1 MPYKVQPG
9 VIGCAIR
16 PAISGHDRSLEEV
29 IYDTTQQALADA
41 GITIDDIDGIVVGCN
56 DQIDGRAISVM
67 MASAAVGGVDRDI
80 LSTPS
85 GSEHAF
91 ILGALR
97 VATGQFRTQL
107 VVAWSP
113 TEASSIPEAERLA
126 ADPYF
131 HRRLPLDELLAH
143 ALQAVALE
151 LVVPGVHDMAATV
164 IAKNSRHG
172 DLAYPD
178 PPNRSK
184 PGPARWPLAAGSTML
199 PVTGCVALVLATAD
213 FIAERKSAD
222 VAWIRGMGWATEPS
236 FLGDRDLAAAPALS
250 AAAEQAY
257 TEAGITDPLAQLDV
271 VEVTDATP
279 YAELLAYEAL
289 GLCERRDW
297 AARVG
302 DGTFAQGGRLPVN
315 LSGGVQTFNP
325 VFCTGL
331 IRLAEIANQVR
342 RHAGAHQHQDARN
355 GLAGKAAG
363 LLPTVQRRR
372 RDGAGI
378 GTIYPG
384 TQAGCGVDHRSR
396 ALFRNLLAG

>member
-16 PAISGHDRSLEEV
+16 PAIAARDRSLEEI

-41 GITIDDIDGIVVGCN
+41 GLTIDDIDGIIVACN
-56 DQIDGRAISVM
+56 DQLDGRAISVM
-67 MASAAVGGVDRDI
+67 MASGAVGGVDRDI

-113 TEASSIPEAERLA
+113 TEASSIQEVERLG

-131 HRRLPLDELLAH
+131 HRALPLDELSAH
-143 ALQAVALE
+143 ALQAGALGQKM
-151 LVVPGVHDMAATV
+151 PGVGEVAAAV
-164 IAKNSRHG
+164 LAKNRRHG
-172 DLAYPD
+172 ALAYPD
-178 PPNRSK
+178 PLVP
-184 PGPARWPLAAGSTML
+184 PQAGPARWPLGAGMTTRQ
-199 PVTGCVALVLATAD
+199 VTGCAAMVLATED
-213 FIAERKSAD
+213 FIAERGLAD

-236 FLGDRDLAAAPALS
+236 FLGDRDLSTAPAL
-250 AAAEQAY
+250 AAAALQAY
-257 TEAGITDPLAQLDV
+257 QEAGITDPLTQLDV
-271 VEVTDATP
+271 VEITDATP

-289 GLCERRDW
+289 GLCDRTEW
-297 AARVG
+297 AAKVAA
-302 DGTFAQGGRLPVN
+302 GTFAIGGQLPVN

-331 IRLAEIANQVR
+331 IRFAEVANQVR
-342 RHAGAHQHQDARN
+342 GRAGAHQHKDARN
-355 GLAGKAAG
+355 GLG
-363 LLPTVQRRR
+363 
-372 RDGAGI
+372 
-378 GTIYPG
+378 
-384 TQAGCGVDHRSR
+384 QAGSGFAMQYQAAIVLDRGKG
-396 ALFRNLLAG
+396 AAT

>member
-16 PAISGHDRSLEEV
+16 PAIAGQDRSLEEV

-41 GITIDDIDGIVVGCN
+41 GLTIEDIDGIVVGCH
-56 DQIDGRAISVM
+56 DQLDGRAISVM
-67 MASAAVGGVDRDI
+67 MASGSVGGVDRDI

-97 VATGQFRTQL
+97 VASGQFRTQL

-131 HRRLPLDELLAH
+131 HRRLPLDELSAH
-143 ALQAVALE
+143 AMQATALE
-151 LVVPGVHDMAATV
+151 QVVPGVRDVAADV
-164 IAKNSRHG
+164 VEKNRRHG
-172 DLAYPD
+172 RLAYPD
-178 PPNRSK
+178 PPVQTK
-184 PGPARWPLAAGSTML
+184 PGPARWPLVAGSTTR

-213 FIAERKSAD
+213 FVSERGLRD
-222 VAWIRGMGWATEPS
+222 VAWVRGMGWATEPS
-236 FLGDRDLAAAPALS
+236 FLGDRDLGSAPALQS
-250 AAAEQAY
+250 AAQQAY
-257 TEAGITDPLAQLDV
+257 HEARITDPMRQLDV
-271 VEVTDATP
+271 VEITDATP

-289 GLCERRDW
+289 GLCGRQDW
-297 AARVG
+297 AASMK
-302 DGTFAQGGRLPVN
+302 DGTFARGGRLPVN

-331 IRLAEIANQVR
+331 IRFAEIANQVR
-342 RHAGAHQHQDARN
+342 GHAGAHQLADARN
-355 GLAGKAAG
+355 GLAHAGSGFAMQYQAAIVLG
-363 LLPTVQRRR
+363 REP
-372 RDGAGI
+372 GAR
-378 GTIYPG
+378 P
-384 TQAGCGVDHRSR
+384 
-396 ALFRNLLAG
+396 